1 MLKESKMNLKTF
13 LTAAIL
19 SLAPLSAMAMCTE
32 AGMEQHAMSCIEGT
46 QWDAESGTCTPV
58 TTS

>member
-1 MLKESKMNLKTF
+1 MNLKTF

-19 SLAPLSAMAMCTE
+19 SLAPLSATAMCSG
-32 AGMEQHAMSCIEGT
+32 AGMEQHAMSCVEGT
-46 QWDAESGTCTPV
+46 QWDAEAGICTPV

>member
-1 MLKESKMNLKTF
+1 MHLKTF

-19 SLAPLSAMAMCTE
+19 SLAPLSAMAMCSG
-32 AGMEQHAMSCIEGT
+32 AGMEQHAMSCVEGT
-46 QWDAESGTCTPV
+46 QWDAEAEICTPV

>member
-1 MLKESKMNLKTF
+1 MHLKTF

-19 SLAPLSAMAMCTE
+19 SLAPLSAMAMCSG

-46 QWDAESGTCTPV
+46 QWDAEAGTCTPV